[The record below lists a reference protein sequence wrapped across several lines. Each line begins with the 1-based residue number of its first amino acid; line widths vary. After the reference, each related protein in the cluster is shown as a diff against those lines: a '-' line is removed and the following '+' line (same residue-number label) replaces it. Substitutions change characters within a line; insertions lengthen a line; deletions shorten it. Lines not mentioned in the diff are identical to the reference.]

1 MSSKNKMLVFGLH
14 STSDDRSSDLSSK
27 CQLKCKKTEKGSHV
41 IDKLNVHFWIAFNF
55 WWSAEKSEWWASTKM
70 QKNEERPPMSSK
82 NKMLVFGLRSTSDH
96 RPSDLSIECWPKS
109 KKKWKEAPYVI
120 KKEKNLVLDYV
131 QLLIISR
138 VIWVTKGDW
147 NVEKGPLSHR
157 KMKYSFLYYTQLLII
172 RQVIRVTKV
181 DQNAKKWHVA
191 SVRVLCCFSLGLL
204 LFLSGSCVH
213 PTFFC
218 YFSLGLLYVPPPD
231 GKVGIRVA
239 EKFKFFRFMFNKFQP
254 KDNSVQSLLHLLAM
268 QLICDGQWTN
278 WFTLHFYNL

>member
-1 MSSKNKMLVFGLH
+1 MFIFGLH
-14 STSDDRSSDLSSK
+14 STSDDQLRNLSYER
-27 CQLKCKKTEKGSHV
+27 QPKCKKMKKDPLCHQKIKCLFLDYIQLLIIGRAISASNVDQNPKKMKGGPLCHQ
-41 IDKLNVHFWIAFNF
+41 KR
-55 WWSAEKSEWWASTKM
+55 KSS
-70 QKNEERPPMSSK
+70 
-82 NKMLVFGLRSTSDH
+82 
-96 RPSDLSIECWPKS
+96 
-109 KKKWKEAPYVI
+109 
-120 KKEKNLVLDYV
+120 VLDYV
-131 QLLIISR
+131 QLLMISW

-147 NVEKGPLSHR
+147 NVEKGPLSHW

-172 RQVIRVTKV
+172 RQVIWVMKV

-218 YFSLGLLYVPPPD
+218 YFSLGLLYAPPPD

>member
-1 MSSKNKMLVFGLH
+1 M
-14 STSDDRSSDLSSK
+14 DDV
-27 CQLKCKKTEKGSHV
+27 QLLMISWAIWATNVDWNAKKQKGSHV
-41 IDKLNVHFWIAFNF
+41 IDKLNVHFWITFNF

-82 NKMLVFGLRSTSDH
+82 
-96 RPSDLSIECWPKS
+96 
-109 KKKWKEAPYVI
+109 KKCS
-120 KKEKNLVLDYV
+120 VLDYV
-131 QLLIISR
+131 QLLMISW

-147 NVEKGPLSHR
+147 NVEKGPLSHQ

-172 RQVIRVTKV
+172 RQVIWVTKV

-213 PTFFC
+213 LTFFC
-218 YFSLGLLYVPPPD
+218 YFSLGVLYAPTPD
-231 GKVGIRVA
+231 GKAGIRVA

-278 WFTLHFYNL
+278 WFTLHFYYL